1 VLQGGFPDISVKK
14 FLDNYENI
22 TKTIAVE
29 ILRLVL
35 LCIEYD
41 PDKRPMTNEIN
52 ERLKQMEDN
61 VI

>member
-1 VLQGGFPDISVKK
+1 
-14 FLDNYENI
+14 
-22 TKTIAVE
+22 
-29 ILRLVL
+29 